1 MKYDMRL
8 KSRESRDV
16 EDLRKMPNSI
26 KIMRKTINNVPCV
39 EVTNSKVL
47 NELIRDTHMQLLQKA
62 ALRTDGH
69 RYDEIGILMELV
81 EPYGYETI
89 TGQVN
94 PVTGVSSVDPMDERF
109 VKYLALHSNNQL
121 LFMHNHPNNSNFSY
135 GDLYNFIITDEI
147 KVITAIGNLHGI
159 YSMWKEAEFD
169 KNRAFQY
176 MNSLLKS
183 KNHMSSDIAKIKH
196 DVATELIKNASKIN
210 IGYRYTESR
219 NWKGGSK

>member
-8 KSRESRDV
+8 KSRETRDT
-16 EDLRKMPNSI
+16 EALRKMPNSI

-47 NELIRDTHMQLLQKA
+47 NEMIRETHMQLLQKA

-69 RYDEIGILMELV
+69 RFDEVGILMELV
-81 EPYGYETI
+81 EPYDYEI
-89 TGQVN
+89 IAGKVDQLTGI
-94 PVTGVSSVDPMDERF
+94 SSVDPKDTRF
-109 VKYLALHSNNQL
+109 KKYLALHSNNQL
-121 LFMHNHPNNSNFSY
+121 LFMHNHPNNSTFSY

-147 KVITAIGNLHGI
+147 KAITAIGNLHGI
-159 YSMWKEAEFD
+159 HLMWKKAEFN
-169 KNRAFQY
+169 KNKACQY
-176 MNSLLKS
+176 IDFLVKS
-183 KNHMSSDIAKIKH
+183 RDNASSNTAKIKN
-196 DVATELIKNASKIN
+196 DIVTEVIRNALKIN

>member
-69 RYDEIGILMELV
+69 RFDEVGILMELV

-89 TGQVN
+89 PGKVD
-94 PVTGVSSVDPMDERF
+94 PVTGISSVDPKDTRF
-109 VKYLALHSNNQL
+109 KKYLTLHSNNQL

-135 GDLYNFIITDEI
+135 GDLSNFIMTDEI
-147 KVITAIGNLHGI
+147 KAITAIGNLHGI
-159 YSMWKEAEFD
+159 HLMWKEDGFN
-169 KNRAFQY
+169 KNRARQY
-176 MNSLLKS
+176 IDFLVKS
-183 KNHMSSDIAKIKH
+183 RNNASSSMVKIKH
-196 DVATELIKNASKIN
+196 DIATEIIRNASKIN
-210 IGYRYTESR
+210 MGYRYTESR